1 MSLKENFNKTVQAVG
16 RFFDR
21 QELRHLEARKIAAE
35 AGYLMTAG
43 GRACVL
49 MRLRPEEAKGIVDSC
64 NRRIGE
70 IQQKHGWSPKP

>member
-1 MSLKENFNKTVQAVG
+1 MSLKESFNKTVQAVG

-21 QELRHLEARKIAAE
+21 QELKQLEARKITAE
-35 AGYLMTAG
+35 AGYLMSTG
-43 GRACVL
+43 GRACVF
-49 MRLRPEEAKGIVDSC
+49 MKLRPEEAKGIVDSC